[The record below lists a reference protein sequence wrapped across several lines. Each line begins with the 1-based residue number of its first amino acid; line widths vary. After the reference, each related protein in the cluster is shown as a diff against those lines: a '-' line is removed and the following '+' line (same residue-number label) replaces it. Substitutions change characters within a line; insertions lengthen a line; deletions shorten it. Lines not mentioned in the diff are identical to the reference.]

1 MKKPIFI
8 LCLFLIFTLAQMNTS
23 SIKAGSLF
31 DAEITRYIY
40 LQVGNPYMT
49 CNDITMEIDPG
60 RGTAPIIFP
69 EMKRCYIPLAS
80 IVTMMEG
87 NIIWNPNNKSIDI
100 GVLGRSIKMRIS
112 NPKAQVGNKWV
123 WIDRENPKVTP
134 ILWNARTMVPI
145 RFIAESIG
153 CNVEWD
159 PEHQFISI
167 TY

>member
-1 MKKPIFI
+1 MKKPIYF
-8 LCLFLIFTLAQMNTS
+8 LCMFLLFTLVPRYISTLH
-23 SIKAGSLF
+23 AGSLF
-31 DAEITRYIY
+31 DADVTRYIY
-40 LQVGNPYMT
+40 LQVGCPYMT
-49 CNDITMEIDPG
+49 CNDITQEIDPG

-69 EMKRCYIPLAS
+69 ELKRCYVPLSS
-80 IVTMMEG
+80 IVKMMDG
-87 NIIWNPNNKSIDI
+87 NIIWNANNKSIEI

-159 PEHQFISI
+159 PEYQFISI